1 MENLNGRTLFVA
13 AVDAEAAHIPE
24 GEPLLITGI
33 GTVPAAIALT
43 EALADA
49 RANGALP
56 ERVVNIG
63 TAGALV
69 DGMAGVFEVGK
80 VTKHDFKL
88 EVLTDINRYLLP
100 EVIELETSGRLPV
113 RGLATGDMFVSD
125 TALRTELAQKSQ
137 LCDMEGYSIAAVC
150 QRFDVP
156 CTLLKQ
162 VSDSANEESK
172 GTWANVLDRG
182 ARQLASAAT
191 DLGFLRSIL
200 KRAGG
205 GPARCLW
212 SLSLSSAGSWTG
224 RAARPYR
231 VESRHVRR

>member
-24 GEPLLITGI
+24 GEPLIITGI
-33 GTVPAAIALT
+33 GTVPASIALT

-56 ERVVNIG
+56 DRVVNIG

-69 DGMAGVFEVGK
+69 DGMAGVFEVNK

-100 EVIELETSGRLPV
+100 EAIELETSGRLPV

-125 TALRTELAQKSQ
+125 TALRTELAKNSQ

-172 GTWANVLDRG
+172 GTWANVLDGG

-191 DLGFLRSIL
+191 DLGFLR
-200 KRAGG
+200 
-205 GPARCLW
+205 
-212 SLSLSSAGSWTG
+212 
-224 RAARPYR
+224 
-231 VESRHVRR
+231 

>member
-80 VTKHDFKL
+80 VTKHC
-88 EVLTDINRYLLP
+88 LLY
-100 EVIELETSGRLPV
+100 TSPSPR
-113 RGLATGDMFVSD
+113 D
-125 TALRTELAQKSQ
+125 
-137 LCDMEGYSIAAVC
+137 
-150 QRFDVP
+150 
-156 CTLLKQ
+156 
-162 VSDSANEESK
+162 
-172 GTWANVLDRG
+172 
-182 ARQLASAAT
+182 
-191 DLGFLRSIL
+191 
-200 KRAGG
+200 
-205 GPARCLW
+205 
-212 SLSLSSAGSWTG
+212 
-224 RAARPYR
+224 
-231 VESRHVRR
+231 

>member
-33 GTVPAAIALT
+33 GTVPAAIALA

-56 ERVVNIG
+56 DRVVNIG

-69 DGMAGVFEVGK
+69 DGMAGVFEVNK

-100 EVIELETSGRLPV
+100 ETIELETSGRLPV

-125 TALRTELAQKSQ
+125 TALRTELAKKSQ

-162 VSDSANEESK
+162 VSDSANEESM
-172 GTWANVLDRG
+172 GTWAGVLDRG
-182 ARQLASAAT
+182 GRQLA
-191 DLGFLRSIL
+191 
-200 KRAGG
+200 
-205 GPARCLW
+205 
-212 SLSLSSAGSWTG
+212 
-224 RAARPYR
+224 
-231 VESRHVRR
+231 